1 MYKYG
6 YFRDIEEN
14 LYKVVIITDYQN
26 YNDNLGQQGQE
37 EITLLANPI
46 SIEYEGAD
54 DVFVPYRCSTMTVRF
69 LQERFDESLNNA
81 LGNNVFVTLQKEV
94 EGRYKTIW
102 QGFSTPNAYNQKYI
116 NVVGDEFELE
126 CQDVLSTLKYIYFE
140 KQQIKKHL
148 SIFDYIQLAFL
159 QLGTL
164 YTLVHIPTIPQNVV
178 KTTYIQQE
186 NWFDEDGKGMSY
198 LEILSEICK
207 YMNWTITTQGD
218 EVFFIDPY
226 TEQYEVY
233 SLQSGQIQPIT
244 FIREE
249 ITLNKEDVSSD
260 DCNISMLPSF
270 NKISLT
276 AKHYP
281 IEKTQKSFD
290 DEPTQHC
297 NIERKD
303 LNFKPEK
310 WLDDTVLVE
319 DGRES
324 DDVQLW
330 YVISNQK
337 KKNESLHQLFIRYNH
352 IKNKAYHFISHS
364 KDGTSTA
371 PIINNEDFKKDIF
384 FNYNACHPVEY
395 YCNDTKNMEELP
407 NKISL
412 KKGFLYQTAF
422 GKSDNKTLVGETK
435 NKGGFIHWRPQNET
449 NNDIIFSHLI
459 GNVITPNN
467 EKTYVNINFNF
478 KHYYGS
484 FFPCSE
490 MKGNKYNGLQYRL
503 RIGETLYYD
512 ERTDSWDTEKHNCTV
527 YFDDSGNLIQEF
539 ENWKTSILFG
549 ETKGIKITM
558 PRNTNGTVIFELLR
572 PYTGISEAIVSDGKI
587 GNIEQYKY
595 QYTRWTPPASL
606 ITDYEAKFINL
617 DEDNSETQY
626 ENILSNNRFVEE
638 ITDEVKVTTYDGK
651 APNFSSPYV
660 MVDNNK
666 TRLVKNLSFG
676 IYEATAEE
684 NIIFRRTCQFKTP
697 QLKMEITLNR
707 NMGFNSIITSS
718 WFPDKKFIV
727 TSYTLEPQQMNYTYS
742 FIELKPLDD
751 FEGVKKIHK
760 PRKNKR
766 NGDIIPTNDSA
777 NVEEE
782 TSIVYDM
789 KKPTNFKLNN
799 NHVIMTL

>member
-6 YFRDIEEN
+6 FFRDIKDT
-14 LYKVVIITDYQN
+14 LYKVVIITDYQQ
-26 YNDNLGQQGQE
+26 YNSNLGQGQGE

-46 SIEYEGAD
+46 SIEFEGQD
-54 DVFVPYRCSTMTVRF
+54 DVFAPYRCSTMTVRF
-69 LQERFDESLNNA
+69 LQERFDESLNNS
-81 LGNNVFVTLQKEV
+81 LGNNVFVTLQKE
-94 EGRYKTIW
+94 EGGKYKTMW
-102 QGFSTPNAYNQKYI
+102 QGFATPNAYNQPFI

-126 CQDVLSTLKYIYFE
+126 CQDALSTLKYCYFE
-140 KQQIKKHL
+140 KQNTKNHL
-148 SIFDYIQLAFL
+148 TVKDYIQLAFL
-159 QLGTL
+159 QLNGLFKRCIYPTTPNNIL
-164 YTLVHIPTIPQNVV
+164 EMCIP
-178 KTTYIQQE
+178 QE
-186 NWFDEDGKGMSY
+186 NWLNEDDEPMSW
-198 LEILSEICK
+198 LDILSEICK
-207 YMNWTITTQGD
+207 YLGFTLTSEGEDILLLDPHCD
-218 EVFFIDPY
+218 EYFAF
-226 TEQYEVY
+226 
-233 SLQSGQIQPIT
+233 SLESGEIQPIT

-249 ITLNKEDVSSD
+249 ITLNKEDVSSN
-260 DCNISMLPSF
+260 DCNISLLPSY
-270 NKISLT
+270 NKIVLT
-276 AKHYP
+276 ASHYP

-297 NIERKD
+297 TIERKD

-330 YVISNQK
+330 YIISNQK

-364 KDGTSTA
+364 KDGTNKRDLV
-371 PIINNEDFKKDIF
+371 NNEDFNKDIF
-384 FNYNACHPVEY
+384 FNYNACHPIEY
-395 YCNDTKNMEELP
+395 YCNDTKNIDDLP
-407 NKISL
+407 KKISL
-412 KKGFLYQTAF
+412 KKGILYQTAF
-422 GKSDNKTLVGETK
+422 GKGDNKTLVGETK

-459 GNVITPNN
+459 GHVITPNN

-539 ENWKTSILFG
+539 ENWKTSILLG
-549 ETKGIKITM
+549 ETKGIKMTL
-558 PRNTNGTVIFELLR
+558 PRNTNGMVTFELLR
-572 PYTGISEAIVSDGKI
+572 PYTGISEAIVSDGRI

-617 DEDNSETQY
+617 DDDDSETQY
-626 ENILSNNRFVEE
+626 ENILSNNRFIEE
-638 ITDEVKVTTYDGK
+638 ITDEIKVTTYDGK

-684 NIIFRRTCQFKTP
+684 SIILKRTCQFKTP

-707 NMGFNSIITSS
+707 NLGFNSIIKSS
-718 WFPDKKFIV
+718 WFPDKAFIV

-751 FEGVKKIHK
+751 FEGVKKMSK
-760 PRKNKR
+760 PRKKKR
-766 NGDIIPTNDSA
+766 NGDTIPTTDDS
-777 NVEEE
+777 NQIEE
-782 TSIVYDM
+782 TLIGYDM
-789 KKPTNFKLNN
+789 KKPTNFTLNN
-799 NHVIMTL
+799 NGEIIMTI